1 MKSNRPPSGHRKRSV
16 PLPSANRTPSFSV
29 SSVSQHWK
37 GHFRETVALALPLVL
52 AQVAMIAIWT
62 SDVIMMGWIG
72 SEDLAAG
79 IQANRLYQPFFFV
92 AIGLT
97 TAVSPLIAQALGAR
111 SRRQARRVVRQGM
124 WLALFCGALSI
135 VPMWNGETLLLLL
148 GQEETI
154 ASNAAPF
161 LRMMA
166 MGMIPIYAY
175 FVLRHYISAHKKTV
189 PPLVVTLIGVGLNI
203 GLNFVLSR
211 GLLGAPVMGISGIG
225 LATSITFLTMVVML
239 VVYINTTP
247 PFRYTRPFARLW
259 QMDTAVMRR
268 LLVVGYPIAF
278 TLLCETGMFIFIG
291 LYIGIFGTHAVAA
304 SGITNQLA
312 ALFFMVPL
320 AIGQATTI
328 RVGHEAGAG
337 RRVDTLRA
345 GFTPMILATV
355 VCLASM
361 AILLLL
367 AEPLAR
373 LFLNPKDGAVEAV
386 VALAI
391 PMLLV
396 VALFQVFDGLQVV
409 FASALRG
416 LNDTKLPALL
426 SFLAYWGVGV
436 PMAVILAT
444 PLGLGP
450 AGVWWGVL
458 LGLFVGTIMLGWRC
472 AATWRRLRDG
482 GPILLA

>member
-1 MKSNRPPSGHRKRSV
+1 MSGPSR
-16 PLPSANRTPSFSV
+16 
-29 SSVSQHWK
+29 HWTR
-37 GHFRETVALALPLVL
+37 HLNETIALALPLVL

-62 SDVIMMGWIG
+62 SDVIMMGWTG
-72 SEDLAAG
+72 TEELAAG

-97 TAVSPLIAQALGAR
+97 TAVSPLTAQALGAG

-124 WLALFCGALSI
+124 WLSVACGLVSFI
-135 VPMWNGETLLLLL
+135 PMWYGETLLLLL

-154 ASNAAPF
+154 ARNAAPY

-175 FVLRHYISAHKKTV
+175 FVLRHYISAHKKIV

-203 GLNFVLSR
+203 GLNWMLSR
-211 GLLGAPVMGISGIG
+211 GLLGMPAMGIAGIG
-225 LATSITFLTMVVML
+225 LSTSITFLTMVVML
-239 VVYINTTP
+239 VVYINTTR

-259 QMDTAVMRR
+259 RMDMGVMKR
-268 LLVVGYPIAF
+268 LLVVGAPIAF
-278 TLLCETGMFIFIG
+278 TLLFETGMFIFIG

-337 RRVDTLRA
+337 RRADTLHA
-345 GFTPMILATV
+345 GLTPVALTTV
-355 VCLASM
+355 VCLALT
-361 AILLLL
+361 AILFVLR
-367 AEPLAR
+367 EPLTR
-373 LFLNPKDGAVEAV
+373 LFLNPGDSAVEAV
-386 VALAI
+386 LALAM

-409 FASALRG
+409 LASALRG
-416 LNDTKLPALL
+416 VNDTKFPAML
-426 SFLAYWGVGV
+426 SFLAYWGIGI
-436 PMAVILAT
+436 PMAVVLAT

-450 AGVWWGVL
+450 VGVWWGVL
-458 LGLFVGTIMLGWRC
+458 LGLLAGTIMLGWRC
-472 AATWRRLRDG
+472 VATWRRLRGG